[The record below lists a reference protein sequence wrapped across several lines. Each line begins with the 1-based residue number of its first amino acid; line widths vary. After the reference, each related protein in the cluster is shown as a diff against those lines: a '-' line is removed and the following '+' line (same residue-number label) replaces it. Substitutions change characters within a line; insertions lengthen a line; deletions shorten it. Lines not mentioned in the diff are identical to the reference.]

1 VATPPDLEHLVH
13 RFVVT
18 GPGEDDPIDVP
29 SCCIESNGED
39 RTRVQQRDRC
49 LDRDQTGYV
58 MEPNDLA
65 VQLGVTPKSLR
76 AWLRRTYP
84 RTDVDHNARWHLT
97 ETQVAAA
104 RAHFRGGQSPP
115 ASQRLPA
122 TRRTAR
128 SREASDEAY
137 VIDLCDEILGE
148 QSQRQYR
155 FDWLL
160 GDPGATGGRVGLPV
174 DAYYPDHGLVVEYRE
189 RQHDE
194 LVAHFDKPDRM
205 TIGGVHRGEQ
215 RQLYDRRREDQIP
228 AHGLRLIVIRADDL
242 ASDTRRR
249 LRRDR
254 ETDLRSLRQLL
265 G

>member
-1 VATPPDLEHLVH
+1 VLH
-13 RFVVT
+13 RVEWR
-18 GPGEDDPIDVP
+18 GQNARE
-29 SCCIESNGED
+29 
-39 RTRVQQRDRC
+39 QQRDRS
-49 LDRDQTGYV
+49 LDWDQTGYV

-84 RTDVDHNARWHLT
+84 RTGVDHNARWHLT

-122 TRRTAR
+122 PRRTAP
-128 SREASDEAY
+128 SRETSDEAY

-205 TIGGVHRGEQ
+205 TISGVHRGEQ

-254 ETDLRSLRQLL
+254 ETDLRSLRRLL